1 MPAVTVEITDAI
13 LQVQDAWPEAQFVVG
28 GRGLGSQL
36 RSAARGRDLRAGIRG
51 RRGGRRPG
59 QARGAEL
66 TPAARANPMPPTNWA
81 GNHTY
86 RARVIHAP
94 STLEQVQEI
103 VAAAPQIRVLGS
115 RHSFTDI
122 ADSAELVTLEHL
134 PPDVVVDR
142 AAMTVTCGGAV
153 RYGELA
159 LELAREG
166 LALAN
171 LASLPHIAVAG
182 AVSTAT
188 HGSGDRNGN
197 LATAVAALEIVTSDG
212 DVLTAA
218 RGDPDFDGLV
228 VGLGAVGA
236 VTRVTLDVEPA
247 YQVRQRVFEGLEW
260 HDLFE
265 HFDAITSSGYQ
276 RQRVHAVGRD
286 DRPGVGQEPRRRAAR
301 GDRRGLFGAAAAT
314 QHRHPILGL
323 DPVNCTPQLGVAG
336 PWAER
341 LPHFR
346 MGFTPSSG
354 EEIQSEYL
362 VPRGDAVA
370 AIEAVLGIAAAI
382 RPVIQVSE
390 IRTIAADALWMS
402 PQYGRDTVAIH
413 FTWSPEPA
421 AVRRAL
427 AEVERVLAPFE
438 ARPHWG
444 KLFLAGADEIR
455 PAVRAARRFP
465 RAAGSPRPARRVP
478 QRLAA
483 SARPRPRLIREQLA
497 PAELGRVPERRPRL
511 GDVEQRVGARR
522 RCRPPALPGTPRP
535 SARGSAASSRCPP
548 PR

>member
-1 MPAVTVEITDAI
+1 MP
-13 LQVQDAWPEAQFVVG
+13 L
-28 GRGLGSQL
+28 
-36 RSAARGRDLRAGIRG
+36 
-51 RRGGRRPG
+51 
-59 QARGAEL
+59 
-66 TPAARANPMPPTNWA
+66 TNWA
-81 GNHTY
+81 GSHTY

-94 STLEQVQEI
+94 ATREQVREI
-103 VAAAPQIRVLGS
+103 VAAAAQIRVLGS

-122 ADSAELVTLEHL
+122 ADSAELVTIEHL
-134 PPDVVVDR
+134 PPDVVIDR
-142 AAMTVTCGGAV
+142 AAMTVTCGGGV

-197 LATAVAALEIVTSDG
+197 LATSVAALEIVTSDG
-212 DVLTAA
+212 DMLTAA
-218 RGDPDFDGLV
+218 RADPDFDGLV

-236 VTRVTLDVEPA
+236 LTRVTLDVEPD
-247 YQVRQRVFEGLEW
+247 YRVRQRVFEGLEW
-260 HDLFE
+260 RDLFE
-265 HFDAITSSGYQ
+265 HFDAITSSGYSVSVFT
-276 RQRVHAVGRD
+276 RWGETVEEVWVKNRVHEQPEETA
-286 DRPGVGQEPRRRAAR
+286 EE
-301 GDRRGLFGAAAAT
+301 LFSAAAAT
-314 QHRHPILGL
+314 QDRHPILGL

-354 EEIQSEYL
+354 AELQSEYI
-362 VPRGDAVA
+362 VHRGDAVA
-370 AIEAVLGIAAAI
+370 AIEAVLVVAAAL

-390 IRTIAADALWMS
+390 IRTVAADALWMS
-402 PQYGRDTVAIH
+402 PQYGRDTVALH
-413 FTWSPEPA
+413 FTWRPEPA

-455 PAVRAARRFP
+455 PLYERHGDFVALLDRVDPRGAFRNDWLRAH
-465 RAAGSPRPARRVP
+465 V
-478 QRLAA
+478 
-483 SARPRPRLIREQLA
+483 
-497 PAELGRVPERRPRL
+497 LGPD
-511 GDVEQRVGARR
+511 G
-522 RCRPPALPGTPRP
+522 
-535 SARGSAASSRCPP
+535 
-548 PR
+548 